1 MVNVAQLVEPRIVV
15 PVVVGSSPIVH
26 PTKVQNMLIIIS
38 GPSGVG
44 KGTLI
49 RYVLSRQPT
58 VCLSVSATTRPP
70 RTEDVDGK
78 TYHFLSDDAFDQ
90 YVNDDAFLEWCTV
103 HTARYGTLR
112 HDVQTKQTTF
122 DAVIVEVDV
131 QGAKKIRASY
141 EGNQHHIFIRPP
153 SLQTL
158 EDRLKG
164 RNTDDD
170 STIQR
175 RLMVSKREIDHQ
187 SDYDT
192 IITNNE
198 LTQSCIDINN
208 IVMRLCR
215 QGVR

>member
-1 MVNVAQLVEPRIVV
+1 
-15 PVVVGSSPIVH
+15 
-26 PTKVQNMLIIIS
+26 MLIIIS

-49 RYVLSRQPT
+49 SYVLSKQPT

-70 RTEDVDGK
+70 RMGEVDGE
-78 TYHFLSDDAFDQ
+78 TYHFLSDNVFDQ
-90 YVNDDAFLEWCTV
+90 YVKDNAFLEWCAV
-103 HTARYGTLR
+103 HTARYGTLKQE
-112 HDVQTKQTTF
+112 VQTKQTTY

-131 QGAKKIRASY
+131 QGAKKIRDAY
-141 EGNQHHIFIRPP
+141 EGHQHHIFIRPP

-158 EDRLKG
+158 EHRLKG

-175 RLMVSKREIDHQ
+175 RLMVSKSEIEHQ

-198 LTQSCIDINN
+198 LTQSCLDINN
-208 IVMRLCR
+208 VVMRLCR